1 MTRASIA
8 AALGAAAARLG
19 PEEGATEAA
28 ILLAHALGVD
38 RAWLIAHGTDALSA
52 DAAARFESLLA
63 RRVAG
68 EPIAYLV
75 GRRGFHALE
84 LDVGPAVLIPR
95 PETEL
100 LVDLALT
107 RMPEDRALEV
117 VDLGTGSGAIALA
130 IAAAR
135 PRARV
140 LATDASPA
148 ALAVARANA
157 ARLGLANVA
166 FVEGSWWE
174 PLAGRRFD
182 LVVSNPPYIAL
193 SDPHLD
199 LGDLRFEPR
208 SALASGADGLDDLRR
223 IAAGA
228 RAHLAPGGALL
239 VEHGHDQGESVRAL
253 LAAAG
258 LDPVATHRDLEGR
271 ERVTVATSPHRPGM
285 GRSIDRGVSP
295 LRTSGGG
302 TDGAG
307 SAKRGPSHGTRDEP

>member
-1 MTRASIA
+1 VTVAVAQRE
-8 AALGAAAARLG
+8 AAARLG
-19 PEEGATEAA
+19 TEESAGEASL
-28 ILLAHALGVD
+28 LLAHALGVE
-38 RAWLIAHGTDALSA
+38 RAWLIAHGSDLLSTES
-52 DAAARFESLLA
+52 AARFELLIA
-63 RRVAG
+63 RRAAG

-100 LVDLALT
+100 LVDLALART
-107 RMPEDRALEV
+107 PEDRALEV

-135 PRARV
+135 PHARV
-140 LATDASPA
+140 LATDASAA

-157 ARLGLANVA
+157 ERLGIANVD
-166 FVEGSWWE
+166 FVEGSWWA

-182 LVVSNPPYIAL
+182 LVVSNPPYIAD

-208 SALASGADGLDDLRR
+208 SALASGADGLDDLRC

-228 RAHLAPGGALL
+228 VAHLKSSGVLL

-253 LAAAG
+253 FAAAG
-258 LDPVATHRDLEGR
+258 LDPITTHRDLEGR
-271 ERVTVATSPHRPGM
+271 ERVTT
-285 GRSIDRGVSP
+285 GVMTP
-295 LRTSGGG
+295 
-302 TDGAG
+302 
-307 SAKRGPSHGTRDEP
+307 

>member
-1 MTRASIA
+1 VTVAVAQRE
-8 AALGAAAARLG
+8 AAARLG
-19 PEEGATEAA
+19 TEESAGEASL
-28 ILLAHALGVD
+28 LLAHALGVE
-38 RAWLIAHGTDALSA
+38 RAWLIAHGSDLLSTES
-52 DAAARFESLLA
+52 AARFEILIA
-63 RRVAG
+63 RRAAG

-100 LVDLALT
+100 LVELALART
-107 RMPEDRALEV
+107 PEDRALEV

-140 LATDASPA
+140 LATDASAA

-157 ARLGLANVA
+157 ERLGIANVD
-166 FVEGSWWE
+166 FVEGSWWA

-182 LVVSNPPYIAL
+182 LVVSNPPYIAD

-208 SALASGADGLDDLRR
+208 SALASGADGLDDLRC

-228 RAHLAPGGALL
+228 AEHLKSSGVLL

-253 LAAAG
+253 FAAAG
-258 LDPVATHRDLEGR
+258 LDPVRTHRDLEGR
-271 ERVTVATSPHRPGM
+271 ERVTT
-285 GRSIDRGVSP
+285 GVMTP
-295 LRTSGGG
+295 
-302 TDGAG
+302 
-307 SAKRGPSHGTRDEP
+307 